1 MAKLWSSNQIREE
14 ETVVC
19 TEISTANLLSP
30 FKDLY
35 GCQDVDAEDVEEWL
49 AVDKN
54 LQQETL
60 SDEDFVGAITD
71 GIQDDDD
78 GDDIIKNT
86 TSLIRHMDGMK
97 ALEAALCYVDLQS
110 STSPI
115 DVMLIKKMAKL
126 CGELPIF

>member
-60 SDEDFVGAITD
+60 SDEDFVGAVTD
-71 GIQDDDD
+71 GVQDDDD

-86 TSLIRHMDGMK
+86 TSLIWM
-97 ALEAALCYVDLQS
+97 E
-110 STSPI
+110 
-115 DVMLIKKMAKL
+115 
-126 CGELPIF
+126 